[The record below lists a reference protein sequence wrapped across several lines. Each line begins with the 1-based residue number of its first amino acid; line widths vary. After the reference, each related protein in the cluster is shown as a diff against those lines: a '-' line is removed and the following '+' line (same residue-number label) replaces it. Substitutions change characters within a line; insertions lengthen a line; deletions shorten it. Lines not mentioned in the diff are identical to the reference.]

1 MFSQWVIS
9 VVGIVLLSILAD
21 IILPHGQTNK
31 YIKNIFAIITVFVI
45 VTPLPSL
52 FKNISYQG
60 DLIIQQETPVVDE
73 NFLNQLAISKQVEQ
87 EVFLENVFEENGYSN
102 IHPDIRI
109 LFEEGIYKIDLIEIN
124 IKNAVIR
131 DEDKNIN
138 IKENLLKLIVDACD
152 VSKDKVVFYE

>member
-52 FKNISYQG
+52 FKNISHQG
-60 DLIIQQETPVVDE
+60 YLIIHQETPVVDE

-87 EVFLENVFEENGYSN
+87 EVFLENIFEENGYSN

-109 LFEEGIYKIDLIEIN
+109 LFEEGIYKIDLI
-124 IKNAVIR
+124 
-131 DEDKNIN
+131 
-138 IKENLLKLIVDACD
+138 
-152 VSKDKVVFYE
+152 Y

>member
-52 FKNISYQG
+52 FENVSYQG
-60 DLIIQQETPVVDE
+60 DLIMQQETPVVDE
-73 NFLNQLAISKQVEQ
+73 NFLNQLAISKQAEKETVLTNI
-87 EVFLENVFEENGYSN
+87 FKENGYSN
-102 IHPDIRI
+102 INANVHI
-109 LFEEGIYKIDLIEIN
+109 LFEEGVFKIDLIEIN

-138 IKENLLKLIVDACD
+138 IKENLLKLVIDACD
-152 VSKDKVVFYE
+152 VSKDRVIFYE